1 MRAFQ
6 GSRSSGGWNPLH
18 CLARGSR
25 ACGALRAG
33 ASLSRRPLERPARQG
48 QASVALDA
56 ATFPAAFVSRPLQLH
71 RRHVRDNPAHSL
83 PLMSGKVLKR
93 GRVWSGPLHIRPW
106 MGQLEREIIGYG
118 VEDNVALYSPSLEW
132 HHTTIAVWSGH
143 NSFVSKRSGQLH
155 LWCGASCS
163 RQV

>member
-6 GSRSSGGWNPLH
+6 GSRSRGGWNPLH

-33 ASLSRRPLERPARQG
+33 SAFSRRPLERPARQG
-48 QASVALDA
+48 QACVAFGFT
-56 ATFPAAFVSRPLQLH
+56 TFPDPTLPRPLEKLSG
-71 RRHVRDNPAHSL
+71 HVRENAGDSL
-83 PLMSGKVLKR
+83 PPLSCETLKR
-93 GRVWSGPLHIRPW
+93 GRVWSGPLHIRPPPC
-106 MGQLEREIIGYG
+106 QLEREIMRYG
-118 VEDNVALYSPSLEW
+118 VEGNVALYSWSLEW

-155 LWCGASCS
+155 E
-163 RQV
+163 